1 MKVGE
6 IHQDQFQTNID
17 ATLVAA
23 CVIIHL
29 LGEALKAAPTQE
41 ARPELSMQKTY
52 LRPCQTA

>member
-29 LGEALKAAPTQE
+29 RLGI
-41 ARPELSMQKTY
+41 
-52 LRPCQTA
+52 